1 VVTILWSG
9 FSTGAVYVLAA
20 LGYNIVFVTAGVF
33 NFSQAQF
40 IMVGTFVA
48 YATSAQLHLP
58 IALGFLFG
66 AAVCFAIGAIE
77 ERIALRPIAGRG
89 AHGELITTVGI
100 AVVMDGIAELIWGSQ
115 PRVVPFLGSS
125 RSLVILG
132 GRLLLDQILLV
143 VAAVVL
149 TFVLLAWSRWTLTGL
164 ACLAASE
171 DRRAAMLRG
180 VNVRRFTFLAVAVA
194 AALAGL
200 VGPLVGPATFA
211 VYNIGDILVAF
222 AFLSLAL
229 GGFGSYLGALIGG
242 LGVGVAQAFAQYYF
256 DTNQS
261 DLLMFAL
268 LLLILLVRPRGLLG
282 KKSMRIV

>member
-1 VVTILWSG
+1 
-9 FSTGAVYVLAA
+9 
-20 LGYNIVFVTAGVF
+20 
-33 NFSQAQF
+33 
-40 IMVGTFVA
+40 
-48 YATSAQLHLP
+48 
-58 IALGFLFG
+58 
-66 AAVCFAIGAIE
+66 
-77 ERIALRPIAGRG
+77 
-89 AHGELITTVGI
+89 
-100 AVVMDGIAELIWGSQ
+100 
-115 PRVVPFLGSS
+115 
-125 RSLVILG
+125 
-132 GRLLLDQILLV
+132 
-143 VAAVVL
+143 
-149 TFVLLAWSRWTLTGL
+149 
-164 ACLAASE
+164 
-171 DRRAAMLRG
+171 MLRG

-194 AALAGL
+194 AALGGL

-242 LGVGVAQAFAQYYF
+242 LGVGIAQAFAQYYF